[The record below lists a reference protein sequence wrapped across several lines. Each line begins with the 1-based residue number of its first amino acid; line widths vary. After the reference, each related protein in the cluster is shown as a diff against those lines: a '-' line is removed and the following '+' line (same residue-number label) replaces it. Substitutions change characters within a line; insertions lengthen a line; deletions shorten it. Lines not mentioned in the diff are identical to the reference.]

1 MAHYLLITR
10 GLAVYFLL
18 VAVVVVGSGGG
29 GGPIITVSTTASH
42 FAWEMLT
49 FSQRCGG

>member
-1 MAHYLLITR
+1 MEHYRLVAR
-10 GLAVYFLL
+10 GLPVYFLL
-18 VAVVVVGSGGG
+18 VAVVVVVVGGG

-49 FSQRCGG
+49 FSQW